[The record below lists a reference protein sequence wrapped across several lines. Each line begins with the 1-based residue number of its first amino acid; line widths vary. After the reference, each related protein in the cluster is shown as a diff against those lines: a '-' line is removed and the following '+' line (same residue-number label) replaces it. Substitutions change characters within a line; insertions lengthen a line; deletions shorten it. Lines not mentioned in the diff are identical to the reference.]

1 MKPTLG
7 LAFSLLLLWTGSGV
21 IGTPSRA
28 GDDPLPALRV
38 LIAGS
43 GPDLA
48 HNQVAIESNVRYVA
62 RLLPP
67 GATARVLFADG
78 NPQAKDVLYED
89 KNGGSRYR
97 APRLPSLDAPN
108 RLRDFDS
115 QARALT
121 LGRPAPLLLYFTG
134 HGSPSPAGD
143 DADNSYDMWGGDD
156 LSVRHLAGVL
166 NRIPPAVPVTVIM
179 VQCFSGSFGNLL
191 FQNADPHAPLAPRHL
206 CGFFASVAQWPAAG
220 CTPNVNEADYHDFTG
235 YFFAALSGTDRLGRP
250 VTGADYDG
258 DGRVG
263 MNEAFAYALI
273 HDDSIDTPVCTSD
286 VFLRRFVKTPEA
298 DVFQVPFS
306 QVCRWAGRAQLAALR
321 GLSDALKLSGEGRTA
336 SAYRR
341 FRKTEIDSDD
351 LQDVR
356 RLRFVRLVKSVV
368 LAHTLEASSDE
379 ALKRRFA
386 ALLALEAGNPLRPL
400 SH

>member
-28 GDDPLPALRV
+28 GDDPPPALHV

-62 RLLPP
+62 RLLPK
-67 GATARVLFADG
+67 GTATRVLFADG
-78 NPQAKDVLYED
+78 RPQTKDVLYAGE
-89 KNGGSRYR
+89 NGGDRFR

-108 RLRDFDS
+108 RLRDFDA

-121 LGRPAPLLLYFTG
+121 SGRRAPLLLYFTG

-143 DADNSYDMWGGDD
+143 DDDSSYDMWGGDD

-191 FQNADPHAPLAPRHL
+191 FQNADPHVPLAPRHL
-206 CGFFASVAQWPAAG
+206 CGFFASVAQRPAAG

-235 YFFAALSGTDRLGRP
+235 YFFAALSGTDRQGRP
-250 VTGADYDG
+250 TSGADYDG

-263 MNEAFAYALI
+263 MNEAFAYTLI

-286 VFLRRFVKTPEA
+286 IFLRRFVKTPEA

-321 GLSDALKLSGEGRTA
+321 GLSDALKLSGEGRAA

-341 FRKTEIDSDD
+341 FQKTGIDSDD

-386 ALLALEAGNPLRPL
+386 ALLALEAGNPLRPQ

>member
-7 LAFSLLLLWTGSGV
+7 LALSLLLLWADSGV

-28 GDDPLPALRV
+28 GDDPAPALHV

-43 GPDLA
+43 GPDLQ

-67 GATARVLFADG
+67 GAATRVLFADG
-78 NPQAKDVLYED
+78 SPQAKDVLYVD
-89 KNGGSRYR
+89 KNGNSKFRV
-97 APRLPSLDAPN
+97 PRLPSLDAPN
-108 RLRDFDS
+108 KLRDFDS

-121 LGRPAPLLLYFTG
+121 SGRPAPLLLYFTG

-166 NRIPPAVPVTVIM
+166 GKIPPAVPVTVIM

-191 FQNADPHAPLAPRHL
+191 FQNADPHSPLTPRHL
-206 CGFFASVAQWPAAG
+206 CGFFASVAQRPAAG

-235 YFFAALSGTDRLGRP
+235 YFFAALSGVDRLGRP
-250 VTGADYDG
+250 AAGADYDG

-286 VFLRRFVKTPEA
+286 IFVRRFVKTPEA
-298 DVFQVPFS
+298 DVFQVPYS
-306 QVCRWAGRAQLAALR
+306 QVCRWAGSAQLAALR

-368 LAHTLEASSDE
+368 LAHTLEASSDDV
-379 ALKRRFA
+379 LKRRFD
-386 ALLALEAGNPLRPL
+386 ALLALEAGNPLRPQ
-400 SH
+400 

>member
-1 MKPTLG
+1 MKPMLG
-7 LAFSLLLLWTGSGV
+7 LALSLLLLWAATGV

-28 GDDPLPALRV
+28 GDAPAPALHV

-43 GPDLA
+43 GPDLE

-67 GATARVLFADG
+67 GATTRVLFADG
-78 NPQAKDVLYED
+78 NARTRDVFYLD
-89 KNGGSRYR
+89 AHGGSQFR

-108 RLRDFDS
+108 RLRDFDA

-121 LGRPAPLLLYFTG
+121 SGRPAPLLLYFTG
-134 HGSPSPAGD
+134 HGSPSEVGD
-143 DADNSYDMWGGDD
+143 DANNDYDMWGGDS

-166 NRIPPAVPVTVIM
+166 DRIPPSVPVTVIM

-191 FQNADPHAPLAPRHL
+191 FQNADAHARLAPRRL
-206 CGFFASVAQWPAAG
+206 CGFFASIAQRPAAG
-220 CTPNVNEADYHDFTG
+220 CTPEVNEADYHDFTG

-250 VTGADYDG
+250 TSGADYDG

-273 HDDSIDTPVCTSD
+273 HDESIDTPVCTSD
-286 VFLRRFVKTPEA
+286 IFLRRFVQTPETQA
-298 DVFQVPFS
+298 FQVPYS
-306 QVCRWAGRAQLAALR
+306 QVCRWAGSAQLAALR
-321 GLSDALKLSGEGRTA
+321 GLSDALRLSGEGRTA

-341 FRKTEIDSDD
+341 FRKTPVDSDD
-351 LQDVR
+351 IEDVR

-368 LAHTLEASSDE
+368 LAHTLETSAD
-379 ALKRRFA
+379 AGLKRRFA
-386 ALLALEAGNPLRPL
+386 ALLALEAGSPLKPTPP
-400 SH
+400 